1 MKRTT
6 SVKYAAVALAGTAVL
21 AACGTESGSDS
32 GSVGDGG
39 KTTGSTKAADIA
51 DTRWV
56 PQKVTVDGR
65 TYELPTDDKQF
76 RVDQAH
82 ITFKPGATDPGV
94 DGGRS
99 GGSVGCNDFGA
110 DVEIEGDTVKITDL
124 ATTAM
129 GCPGPVQEFEER
141 FQSVFTGTL
150 KAAIEDRDGTKTL
163 TLTRGDGDS
172 MTLTEGPAKGAE
184 PEPALEGTKWTV
196 DTLLSGKG
204 DDGTAQSL
212 PEGAKAHLTL
222 AEDGSVS
229 GNLGCNNF
237 RGKATV
243 KDGTIEFGR
252 LSTTKMLCEGPV
264 MKAEQELI
272 DILAGKVSYQQKDQE
287 LTLTAASGDGLVAR
301 AKSAAK

>member
-6 SVKYAAVALAGTAVL
+6 SVKYAAAALAGTAVL

-39 KTTGSTKAADIA
+39 KTTRSTRAADIA

-56 PQKVTVDGR
+56 PQKVTVDGK
-65 TYELPTDDKQF
+65 TYELPTEDKQF
-76 RVDQAH
+76 RVDEAH
-82 ITFKPGATDPGV
+82 IVFKPGTSKPDE
-94 DGGRS
+94 GGGES

-110 DVEIEGDTVKITDL
+110 DVEIDGDTVKITDL
-124 ATTAM
+124 VSTAM

-184 PEPALEGTKWTV
+184 PKPTLEGTKWTV
-196 DTLLSGKG
+196 DTLVSGKG
-204 DDGTAQSL
+204 DDATAQSL
-212 PEGAKAHLTL
+212 PKGAKPHLTL
-222 AEDGSVS
+222 SEDGSVS

-243 KDGTIEFGR
+243 KDGTIQFGP
-252 LSTTKMLCEGPV
+252 LSTTRMLCEGPV
-264 MKAEQELI
+264 MKAERELTE
-272 DILAGKVSYQQKDQE
+272 ILAGKVSYQQKDQE

-301 AKSAAK
+301 AKSSAK